1 MKLARRKLLHLA
13 AGAVAL
19 PAVSRVATAQTYPTR
34 SITMIV
40 PFLAGGPLDA
50 TGRILAER
58 MRRSLGQP
66 IIIENVG
73 GADGSIGTGRTARA
87 QPDGYTIGLCA
98 MATHVLNGAFYSLQY
113 NVLND
118 FAPVTLLVTF
128 PFLLFA
134 RRSMPPKDLREL
146 ITWLK
151 ANPNK
156 ASAGVGNIGV
166 RLLAAFFQKETE
178 TQFTVVPYRGLPAA
192 VQDLAGGQIDLFW
205 GTPDLLSLKRFPS
218 DLNRRD
224 SLGVRNG

>member
-1 MKLARRKLLHLA
+1 
-13 AGAVAL
+13 
-19 PAVSRVATAQTYPTR
+19 
-34 SITMIV
+34 
-40 PFLAGGPLDA
+40 
-50 TGRILAER
+50 
-58 MRRSLGQP
+58 
-66 IIIENVG
+66 
-73 GADGSIGTGRTARA
+73 
-87 QPDGYTIGLCA
+87 
-98 MATHVLNGAFYSLQY
+98 
-113 NVLND
+113 
-118 FAPVTLLVTF
+118 
-128 PFLLFA
+128 
-134 RRSMPPKDLREL
+134 L